1 MKNLFVCCILFFSV
15 TIVNAQFNS
24 GDRFIG
30 GQLGGGFSNYNE
42 SGGSPSY
49 PQRYSY
55 INTSLSLS
63 RFTSAT
69 RFVSSGFTYSYNYS
83 HYDIGS
89 LSSEQRYYMHN
100 IGAFVSGTR
109 LHPLAKKFY
118 LGFTGTGG
126 IGYGFGK
133 TTNLALTPMPYDYY
147 NSKSYNVYVS
157 GGMGLFYQLGKR
169 WLLSGNL
176 SNLLNLSFSHT
187 NNTYYSTT
195 GIISTVTQR
204 HSDSFGIGS
213 GLNGFSLNNI
223 VVNIRYQLKK

>member
-1 MKNLFVCCILFFSV
+1 MKNAILFFILLFSV
-15 TIVNAQFNS
+15 IISNAQFNS

-69 RFVSSGFTYSYNYS
+69 RFVSSGFTYSYNYN
-83 HYDIGS
+83 HTDIGS
-89 LSSEQRYYMHN
+89 LFSEQSYYMHN

-109 LHPLAKKFY
+109 LHQLAKKFY

-133 TTNLALTPMPYDYY
+133 ARNLALTPMPYDYY
-147 NSKSYNVYVS
+147 NSKSYNLYVS

-187 NNTYYSTT
+187 NNTYYSTA
-195 GIISTVTQR
+195 GIISTVTEK
-204 HSDSFGIGS
+204 HNDNFGISS
-213 GLNGFSLNNI
+213 GLNGFSFNNI
-223 VVNIRYQLKK
+223 VIDIRYQLKK